1 MGHRLKTKCLQLYVF
16 MKSKMCLFCSINIMG
31 EDVFAWKCKGFSY
44 SLHQRRVKKST
55 EQSVVKAAALMFF
68 P

>member
-1 MGHRLKTKCLQLYVF
+1 
-16 MKSKMCLFCSINIMG
+16 MCVCDISNMSIYNISVMG
-31 EDVFAWKCKGFSY
+31 EDMFAWKCKGFSY

-55 EQSVVKAAALMFF
+55 AQSVVKAAALMFF